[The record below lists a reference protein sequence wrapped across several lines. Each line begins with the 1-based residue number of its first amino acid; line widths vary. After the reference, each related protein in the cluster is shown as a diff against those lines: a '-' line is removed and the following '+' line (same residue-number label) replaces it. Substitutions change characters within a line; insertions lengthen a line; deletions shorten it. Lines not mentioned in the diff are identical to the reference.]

1 MLVQVVRHNTA
12 AEFLT
17 KATPWLERAEAEN
30 NLILGIAGFFESNS
44 EQPRVQPYFLTVEES
59 DNIVGAAL
67 MIPPRRL
74 LMARIP
80 DSAASALADYMLA
93 DGTPVP
99 GVLGPIDCAQVFAE
113 KWRAKTRMTA
123 RVKMRERLY
132 ACTAVISPLL
142 SSGYLRTAMR
152 EDESLLV
159 RWAGE
164 FCRDGKIED
173 EAAYM
178 QSQIPILIA
187 KKVLYVWENSEVV
200 SMADLSRETAH
211 GFAVSLVYTPAHLRN
226 RGYATSCVAALTQRA
241 LESGKKFCC
250 LYTDLSNPTSN
261 SIYQKIGYQ
270 PVCDVQDWIFE

>member
-1 MLVQVVRHNTA
+1 VQVVRHNTA
-12 AEFLT
+12 SEFLARA
-17 KATPWLERAEAEN
+17 KPWLEKAEPEN
-30 NLILGIAGFFESNS
+30 NLILGIAGFFASNPD
-44 EQPRVQPYFLTVEES
+44 QLRIQPYFLTVEDS

-67 MIPPRRL
+67 MTPPRRL

-113 KWRAKTRMTA
+113 KWRAKTGVTA

-132 ACTAVISPLL
+132 ACTAIISPLL
-142 SSGYLRTAMR
+142 SSGCLRTATR

-164 FCRDGKIED
+164 FCRDANIED
-173 EAAYM
+173 DIAHLQA
-178 QSQIPILIA
+178 QVPITIRQGW
-187 KKVLYVWENSEVV
+187 LYVWDDDEVV
-200 SMADLSRETAH
+200 SMADVRRETAH
-211 GFAVSLVYTPAHLRN
+211 GIAVSLVYTPPHARN
-226 RGYATSCVAALTQRA
+226 KGYASSCVAQLTERM
-241 LESGKKFCC
+241 LDGGKTFCC
-250 LYTDLSNPTSN
+250 LFADLSNHTSN

-270 PVCDVQDWIFE
+270 PICDVDDWIFV